1 MLGYLSYGLIGIYVA
16 TYQYEDSPNFQR
28 RYSSRFQ
35 IIQTKI
41 GSFFFL
47 ISAPKSITNS
57 VEISK
62 CLQHKNKT
70 NI

>member
-1 MLGYLSYGLIGIYVA
+1 MRILPTFKGDIPVDFKLFKQKLEV
-16 TYQYEDSPNFQR
+16 
-28 RYSSRFQ
+28 
-35 IIQTKI
+35 
-41 GSFFFL
+41 FFFL